1 MFPLNLPNVLTLVR
15 IMLVPVLVV
24 ALLDETPNGDTIA
37 AIVFAIAALTD
48 GLDGYIARS
57 RESITTFGKVMDPIA
72 DKLLIAAALISLVSL
87 DRVAA
92 WVAMVIIAREFA
104 VSGLR
109 VAAGQ
114 QGIVI
119 PASLLGK
126 AKTILQVAMVMALI
140 AVDDTGAA
148 WVQALV
154 YLAVAMTLISGAD
167 YFLNVRKRIEEARQR
182 RLDQSPD
189 ALDLVGDPLEQLVA
203 ARAAHVE
210 RAVEGGAVQVEAGE
224 EDVDRA
230 DRRRTPVER
239 HVARPA
245 GDLLGA
251 RDLVRLVP
259 VLRLGRR
266 RVDRCLADAQCLH
279 RGADDAVE
287 PEDPHPALGGVMLVA
302 RVKYR
307 SSR

>member
-1 MFPLNLPNVLTLVR
+1 MFPLNLPNFLTVVR
-15 IMLVPVLVV
+15 ILLVPVLVV

-37 AIVFAIAALTD
+37 AIVFAIAAVTD

-114 QGIVI
+114 QGVVI

-126 AKTILQVAMVMALI
+126 AKTILQIAMVMALI
-140 AVDDTGAA
+140 AADDHGAA

-154 YLAVAMTLISGAD
+154 YLAVAMTIVSGAD
-167 YFLNVRKRIEEARQR
+167 YFLNVRKKIEESQR
-182 RLDQSPD
+182 RRQAGS
-189 ALDLVGDPLEQLVA
+189 
-203 ARAAHVE
+203 
-210 RAVEGGAVQVEAGE
+210 EA
-224 EDVDRA
+224 
-230 DRRRTPVER
+230 
-239 HVARPA
+239 
-245 GDLLGA
+245 
-251 RDLVRLVP
+251 
-259 VLRLGRR
+259 
-266 RVDRCLADAQCLH
+266 
-279 RGADDAVE
+279 E
-287 PEDPHPALGGVMLVA
+287 PSG
-302 RVKYR
+302 
-307 SSR
+307 